1 MSEMSPGKE
10 KLISGA
16 TRKLK
21 LGLGHLKM
29 AKFLFLIISAIV
41 CVIIFYANT
50 SVIGR
55 RSLFALFLTTKVDHH
70 HKDDHSDVAF
80 GNNGDEIDDRMIN
93 AEQHHGLLEG
103 DEETTLPL
111 NDGEEGGE
119 QQNDDWI
126 MSSTTS
132 RRPRKSLITKTIL
145 LKPPTTRNASVQIYN
160 LALGGVG
167 AVPEHTITS
176 TDYNI
181 FVIYTKENYQLH
193 VKFELFA
200 KSLLKFANSG
210 ILLHLH
216 VLTDETSGHSVEQI
230 LESEIRRYRRTIIYS
245 LYSVHLCSEQVMDIV
260 NTMTPYF
267 SSTPKSYYSDA
278 LFFLSLGL
286 HRIADENMER
296 AILLDCDI
304 VFRADVRLLFNEF
317 ERFSADHL
325 FGLAPELTPVYRH
338 ILYRYRANYP
348 QTDFG
353 SPFYLPPS
361 QQQQQQQ
368 QLAANELLHNNNM
381 VSEESS
387 LVLHNTH
394 KMHKLDRYHGGAA
407 KHGYPGLNSGVVLLH
422 LERIRKSPLY
432 HRQLQDSQV
441 RKLTTKYM
449 FKGHLGDQDFFT
461 LLGYEFP
468 NLIYRLDC
476 VWNRQLC
483 TWWKDHGYS
492 DVFDKYFTCKGR
504 IKMYHGNC
512 NARVPE

>member
-1 MSEMSPGKE
+1 MAEMSPGAGE

-16 TRKLK
+16 SRKLG
-21 LGLGHLKM
+21 LLGHLKM
-29 AKFLFLIISAIV
+29 AKFMFLIISAIV

-55 RSLFALFLTTKVDHH
+55 RSLFALFLTKGEE
-70 HKDDHSDVAF
+70 HSSEHAAAAAF
-80 GNNGDEIDDRMIN
+80 GNNDAAAEEDMEERRMIN
-93 AEQHHGLLEG
+93 AGQL
-103 DEETTLPL
+103 EETTLPL
-111 NDGEEGGE
+111 NNGEAGGDG
-119 QQNDDWI
+119 NDWLI
-126 MSSTTS
+126 SSTTS
-132 RRPRKSLITKTIL
+132 RRPRKSLIMKTIL
-145 LKPPTTRNASVQIYN
+145 LKPPTMRNGSVQIYN
-160 LALGGVG
+160 LAPGGGG
-167 AVPEHTITS
+167 AAAGDYETS

-210 ILLHLH
+210 VLLHLH

-245 LYSVHLCSEQVMDIV
+245 LYSMHLCAEQVMDIV

-286 HRIADENMER
+286 HRIADERMER

-361 QQQQQQQ
+361 HQELQQQ
-368 QLAANELLHNNNM
+368 H
-381 VSEESS
+381 SS
-387 LVLHNTH
+387 
-394 KMHKLDRYHGGAA
+394 G

-422 LERIRKSPLY
+422 LQRIRKSPLY
-432 HRQLQDSQV
+432 HHQLQDVQV

-476 VWNRQLC
+476 IWNRQLC

>member
-1 MSEMSPGKE
+1 MAEMSPGD

-16 TRKLK
+16 TRKL
-21 LGLGHLKM
+21 GHLKM
-29 AKFLFLIISAIV
+29 AKVMFLIISAIV
-41 CVIIFYANT
+41 CIIIFYANT

-55 RSLFALFLTTKVDHH
+55 RSLFALFLSNRNAAALAAETTY
-70 HKDDHSDVAF
+70 
-80 GNNGDEIDDRMIN
+80 GGGGGGGE
-93 AEQHHGLLEG
+93 LLISPEK
-103 DEETTLPL
+103 ETTLPK
-111 NDGEEGGE
+111 EESQNTIGGLR
-119 QQNDDWI
+119 QQQLQKPELEYEEHRSQHDI
-126 MSSTTS
+126 QSSTPRKRS
-132 RRPRKSLITKTIL
+132 RKSLIMKTL
-145 LKPPTTRNASVQIYN
+145 LVKPPSTRNASVQIFN
-160 LALGGVG
+160 LSSTVLGTGIGG
-167 AVPEHTITS
+167 ATS
-176 TDYNI
+176 SEYNI

-193 VKFELFA
+193 VKFELFI

-210 ILLHLH
+210 VLLHLH
-216 VLTDETSGHSVEQI
+216 VLTDETSGHSVDQI
-230 LESEIRRYRRTIIYS
+230 LEAEVRRYRRSIIYS
-245 LYSVHLCSEQVMDIV
+245 LYNMHLCAEEVMDIV

-267 SSTPKSYYSDA
+267 SSTPKSYYSDS

-304 VFRADVRLLFNEF
+304 VFRTDVRLLFNEF
-317 ERFSADHL
+317 ERFSPDHL
-325 FGLAPELTPVYRH
+325 YGLAPELTPVYRH

-348 QTDFG
+348 NTDFG
-353 SPFYLPPS
+353 SPFYMS
-361 QQQQQQQ
+361 TS
-368 QLAANELLHNNNM
+368 EIHNM
-381 VSEESS
+381 VSEESP
-387 LVLHNTH
+387 LHNQ
-394 KMHKLDRYHGGAA
+394 HKLRKSDRHGSGLR
-407 KHGYPGLNSGVVLLH
+407 HGYPGLNSGVVLLH
-422 LERIRKSPLY
+422 LRRIRQSRIY
-432 HRQLQDSQV
+432 HQQLHDSEV
-441 RKLTTKYM
+441 RKLTSKYM

>member
-1 MSEMSPGKE
+1 MSPGAGE

-16 TRKLK
+16 SRK

-29 AKFLFLIISAIV
+29 AKFMFLIISAIV

-55 RSLFALFLTTKVDHH
+55 RSLFALFMTKEDH
-70 HKDDHSDVAF
+70 
-80 GNNGDEIDDRMIN
+80 NGDHGAGAAAYSNNADEDIGESRMIK
-93 AEQHHGLLEG
+93 AGYDE
-103 DEETTLPL
+103 EETTLPL
-111 NDGEEGGE
+111 NEEDGEGE
-119 QQNDDWI
+119 QQQNDDWI

-145 LKPPTTRNASVQIYN
+145 LRPPTVRNASVQIYN
-160 LALGGVG
+160 LAPGGGG
-167 AVPEHTITS
+167 APEHISTS

-210 ILLHLH
+210 MLLHLH

-230 LESEIRRYRRTIIYS
+230 LESEIRRYRRSIIYS
-245 LYSVHLCSEQVMDIV
+245 LYSMHLCAEQVMDIV

-317 ERFSADHL
+317 EKFAPDHL

-368 QLAANELLHNNNM
+368 QMAANM

-387 LVLHNTH
+387 LVLHNGH
-394 KMHKLDRYHGGAA
+394 KLHKLDRFHGPA

-422 LERIRKSPLY
+422 LQRVRKSSLY
-432 HRQLQDSQV
+432 HHQLQDGQV
-441 RKLTTKYM
+441 RRLTSKYM

>member
-1 MSEMSPGKE
+1 MAEMSPGD

-16 TRKLK
+16 TRKL
-21 LGLGHLKM
+21 GHLKM
-29 AKFLFLIISAIV
+29 AKVMFLIISAIV

-55 RSLFALFLTTKVDHH
+55 RSLFALFLSNRNSAAAATAVADTTY
-70 HKDDHSDVAF
+70 
-80 GNNGDEIDDRMIN
+80 GGE
-93 AEQHHGLLEG
+93 LLTSPEK
-103 DEETTLPL
+103 ETTLPHDQQRL
-111 NDGEEGGE
+111 QNE
-119 QQNDDWI
+119 QQEQNKKADFEDTLRYR
-126 MSSTTS
+126 SQDFATTTTRKKS
-132 RRPRKSLITKTIL
+132 RKSLVMKTL
-145 LKPPTTRNASVQIYN
+145 LVKPPSTRNASVQIFN
-160 LALGGVG
+160 LSSTVLGTGTG
-167 AVPEHTITS
+167 TS
-176 TDYNI
+176 SSDYNI

-193 VKFELFA
+193 VKFELFI

-210 ILLHLH
+210 VLLHLH
-216 VLTDETSGHSVEQI
+216 VLTDETSGHSVDQI
-230 LESEIRRYRRTIIYS
+230 LEIEVRRYRRSIIYS
-245 LYSVHLCSEQVMDIV
+245 LYNMRLCAEEVVDIV

-267 SSTPKSYYSDA
+267 SSTPKSYYSDS

-304 VFRADVRLLFNEF
+304 VFRTDVRLLFNEF
-317 ERFSADHL
+317 DRFSPDHL
-325 FGLAPELTPVYRH
+325 YGLAPELTPVYRH

-348 QTDFG
+348 NTDFG
-353 SPFYLPPS
+353 SPFYMS
-361 QQQQQQQ
+361 TS
-368 QLAANELLHNNNM
+368 EIHNM
-381 VSEESS
+381 VSEESQ
-387 LVLHNTH
+387 HTQ
-394 KMHKLDRYHGGAA
+394 HKLRKSERHGLR
-407 KHGYPGLNSGVVLLH
+407 HGYPGLNSGVVLLH
-422 LERIRKSPLY
+422 LKRIRKSHVY
-432 HRQLQDSQV
+432 HQQLHDTEV
-441 RKLTTKYM
+441 RKLTSKYM

>member
-1 MSEMSPGKE
+1 MAAMSPGD
-10 KLISGA
+10 KLLSGA
-16 TRKLK
+16 TRK

-29 AKFLFLIISAIV
+29 AKFMFLIISAIV

-50 SVIGR
+50 QSSVIGR
-55 RSLFALFLTTKVDHH
+55 RSLFALFLTTKDH
-70 HKDDHSDVAF
+70 
-80 GNNGDEIDDRMIN
+80 R
-93 AEQHHGLLEG
+93 
-103 DEETTLPL
+103 DEEHTAAAAAAAYNNENIGAALDADLMMNVPPQVVEEGEAEDDEDTTLSL
-111 NDGEEGGE
+111 NGGRRRRKG
-119 QQNDDWI
+119 QGAFA
-126 MSSTTS
+126 TTT
-132 RRPRKSLITKTIL
+132 RRPRKSLIMKSVL
-145 LKPPTTRNASVQIYN
+145 LKPPTMRNSTVQIYN
-160 LALGGVG
+160 LASNGPAGSGGG
-167 AVPEHTITS
+167 AGSGLATNS
-176 TDYNI
+176 DYNI

-200 KSLLKFANSG
+200 RSMLKYANSG
-210 ILLHLH
+210 VLLHLH

-230 LESEIRRYRRTIIYS
+230 LQAEITRYRRSLIYS
-245 LYSVHLCSEQVMDIV
+245 LYSMHLCAEQVMDIV

-304 VFRADVRLLFNEF
+304 VFRTDVRLLFNEF
-317 ERFSADHL
+317 ERFAPDHL
-325 FGLAPELTPVYRH
+325 YGLAPELTPVYRH
-338 ILYRYRANYP
+338 ILYRYRATYP
-348 QTDFG
+348 NTDFG
-353 SPFYLPPS
+353 SPFYLPQPPIIS
-361 QQQQQQQ
+361 Q
-368 QLAANELLHNNNM
+368 AANELHNSM
-381 VSEESS
+381 VSEESP
-387 LVLHNTH
+387 LMLHNSP
-394 KMHKLDRYHGGAA
+394 HKLRKLERHGS

-422 LERIRKSPLY
+422 LQRIRKSHLY
-432 HRQLQDSQV
+432 HHQLQDAEV
-441 RKLTTKYM
+441 RKLSTKYM

>member
-1 MSEMSPGKE
+1 MAEMSPGD

-16 TRKLK
+16 TRKL
-21 LGLGHLKM
+21 GHLKM
-29 AKFLFLIISAIV
+29 AKVLFLIISAIV
-41 CVIIFYANT
+41 CIIIFYANT

-55 RSLFALFLTTKVDHH
+55 RSLFALFLSNRNTAATALVGDTTPYGGELLL
-70 HKDDHSDVAF
+70 A
-80 GNNGDEIDDRMIN
+80 GNNVN
-93 AEQHHGLLEG
+93 AK
-103 DEETTLPL
+103 ETSLPQ
-111 NDGEEGGE
+111 NGERE
-119 QQNDDWI
+119 QQQKQEQPQQKIADLEDNLRYRSQDFAV
-126 MSSTTS
+126 STTRKRS
-132 RRPRKSLITKTIL
+132 RKSLVMKTL
-145 LKPPTTRNASVQIYN
+145 LVKPPSTRNASVQIFN
-160 LALGGVG
+160 LSSTVLDTKGTGGMG
-167 AVPEHTITS
+167 KTATS
-176 TDYNI
+176 SDYNI

-193 VKFELFA
+193 VKFELFI

-210 ILLHLH
+210 VLLHLH
-216 VLTDETSGHSVEQI
+216 VLTDETSGHSVDQI
-230 LESEIRRYRRTIIYS
+230 LEAEVRRYRRSIIYS
-245 LYSVHLCSEQVMDIV
+245 LYNMRLCAEEVMDIV

-267 SSTPKSYYSDA
+267 SSTPKSYYSDS

-304 VFRADVRLLFNEF
+304 VFRTDVRLLFNEF
-317 ERFSADHL
+317 ERFSPDHL
-325 FGLAPELTPVYRH
+325 YGLAPELTPVYRH

-348 QTDFG
+348 NTDFG
-353 SPFYLPPS
+353 SPFYMS
-361 QQQQQQQ
+361 
-368 QLAANELLHNNNM
+368 ASEIHNM
-381 VSEESS
+381 VSDESQHS
-387 LVLHNTH
+387 P
-394 KMHKLDRYHGGAA
+394 HKLRKSERHGGAIR
-407 KHGYPGLNSGVVLLH
+407 HGYPGLNSGVVLLH
-422 LERIRKSPLY
+422 LKRIRKSHIY
-432 HRQLQDSQV
+432 HQQLHDSEV
-441 RKLTTKYM
+441 RKLTSKYM

>member
-1 MSEMSPGKE
+1 MAAMSPGD

-16 TRKLK
+16 TRK

-29 AKFLFLIISAIV
+29 AKFMFLIISAIV

-50 SVIGR
+50 QSSVIGR
-55 RSLFALFLTTKVDHH
+55 RSLFALFLNKDHNSN
-70 HKDDHSDVAF
+70 KDEHQESAVVYNENIGDVLDSDL
-80 GNNGDEIDDRMIN
+80 MIN
-93 AEQHHGLLEG
+93 IPPQEEEG
-103 DEETTLPL
+103 DDEETTLPL
-111 NDGEEGGE
+111 NEGRHRRKGEDT
-119 QQNDDWI
+119 Q
-126 MSSTTS
+126 MKLFST
-132 RRPRKSLITKTIL
+132 RRPRKSLIMKSVL
-145 LKPPTTRNASVQIYN
+145 LKPPTMRNASVQIFN
-160 LALGGVG
+160 LASGGSSTTG
-167 AVPEHTITS
+167 GSSSSLSTTS
-176 TDYNI
+176 DYNI

-200 KSLLKFANSG
+200 RSLLKYANSG
-210 ILLHLH
+210 VLMHLH

-230 LESEIRRYRRTIIYS
+230 LKSEITRYRRSIIYS
-245 LYSVHLCSEQVMDIV
+245 LYSMHLCAEQVMDIV

-286 HRIADENMER
+286 HRIADENMQR

-304 VFRADVRLLFNEF
+304 VFRSDVRLLFNEF
-317 ERFSADHL
+317 ERFGPDHL

-338 ILYRYRANYP
+338 ILYRYRATYTN
-348 QTDFG
+348 TDFG
-353 SPFYLPPS
+353 SPFYLPASPS
-361 QQQQQQQ
+361 QQ
-368 QLAANELLHNNNM
+368 AANEM
-381 VSEESS
+381 VSEESP
-387 LVLHNTH
+387 LVIHSP
-394 KMHKLDRYHGGAA
+394 HKLRKLERHGS

-422 LERIRKSPLY
+422 LQRIRKSHLY
-432 HRQLQDSQV
+432 HHQLQDTEV
-441 RKLTTKYM
+441 RKITSKYM

>member
-1 MSEMSPGKE
+1 MSPGRE

-16 TRKLK
+16 TRK

-29 AKFLFLIISAIV
+29 AKFMFLIISAIV

-55 RSLFALFLTTKVDHH
+55 RSLFALFLTKDH
-70 HKDDHSDVAF
+70 KEDELAAGYNNEAGVGAAALDAEDLMANGVAPPQDDD
-80 GNNGDEIDDRMIN
+80 
-93 AEQHHGLLEG
+93 
-103 DEETTLPL
+103 ETTLPL
-111 NDGEEGGE
+111 NEGR
-119 QQNDDWI
+119 QNDL
-126 MSSTTS
+126 MVVSSTTS
-132 RRPRKSLITKTIL
+132 RRPRKSLIMKSVL
-145 LKPPTTRNASVQIYN
+145 LKPPTTRNSTVQVYN
-160 LALGGVG
+160 LASMGPGVPG
-167 AVPEHTITS
+167 TTS
-176 TDYNI
+176 DYNI

-200 KSLLKFANSG
+200 KSMLKFANSG
-210 ILLHLH
+210 VLLHLH

-230 LESEIRRYRRTIIYS
+230 LEAEVRRYRRSIIYS
-245 LYSVHLCSEQVMDIV
+245 LYSMHLCAEQVMGIV

-278 LFFLSLGL
+278 LFFISLGL
-286 HRIADENMER
+286 HTIADENMDR

-304 VFRADVRLLFNEF
+304 VFRTDVRLLFNEF
-317 ERFSADHL
+317 ERFAPDHL

-348 QTDFG
+348 NTDFG
-353 SPFYLPPS
+353 SPFYLSPS
-361 QQQQQQQ
+361 SQT
-368 QLAANELLHNNNM
+368 AANNDNLHNNNM

-387 LVLHNTH
+387 LVLHNSH
-394 KMHKLDRYHGGAA
+394 HSLRKLDRHSS

-422 LERIRKSPLY
+422 LQRIRNSRLY
-432 HRQLQDSQV
+432 HHQLQDAEV
-441 RKLTTKYM
+441 RKLTSKYM

-492 DVFDKYFTCKGR
+492 EVFEKYFTCKGR

>member
-1 MSEMSPGKE
+1 
-10 KLISGA
+10 
-16 TRKLK
+16 
-21 LGLGHLKM
+21 M
-29 AKFLFLIISAIV
+29 AKFMFLIISAIV

-55 RSLFALFLTTKVDHH
+55 RSLFALFMTKEDH
-70 HKDDHSDVAF
+70 
-80 GNNGDEIDDRMIN
+80 NGDHGAGAAAYSNNADEDIGENRMIK
-93 AEQHHGLLEG
+93 AGQDE
-103 DEETTLPL
+103 EETTLPL
-111 NDGEEGGE
+111 NEEDGEGE
-119 QQNDDWI
+119 QQQNDDWI

-132 RRPRKSLITKTIL
+132 RRPRKSLIMKTIL
-145 LKPPTTRNASVQIYN
+145 LRPPTVRNASVQIYN
-160 LALGGVG
+160 LAPGGGG
-167 AVPEHTITS
+167 APEHISTS

-210 ILLHLH
+210 MLLHLH

-230 LESEIRRYRRTIIYS
+230 LESEIRRYRRSIIYS
-245 LYSVHLCSEQVMDIV
+245 LYSMHLCAEQVMDIV

-317 ERFSADHL
+317 EKFAPDHL

-368 QLAANELLHNNNM
+368 AQQQHPTTLPHNM
-381 VSEESS
+381 RSCRSSTASGSSTSKSSTSEDQGIAMMTSLGSCGTAVTSPASPFHYNRCCADIQRASGRSASDSS
-387 LVLHNTH
+387 AT
-394 KMHKLDRYHGGAA
+394 GA
-407 KHGYPGLNSGVVLLH
+407 KPKKN
-422 LERIRKSPLY
+422 
-432 HRQLQDSQV
+432 
-441 RKLTTKYM
+441 
-449 FKGHLGDQDFFT
+449 F
-461 LLGYEFP
+461 
-468 NLIYRLDC
+468 
-476 VWNRQLC
+476 
-483 TWWKDHGYS
+483 WK
-492 DVFDKYFTCKGR
+492 
-504 IKMYHGNC
+504 IK
-512 NARVPE
+512 P